1 MGIVMMIVGI
11 ALAFGIM
18 FFLNKTEK
26 VKKDVATLFI
36 ASFLVALVL
45 EIFTFNYT
53 TYENI
58 GQSLEKSES
67 VITYDSVETKSSNED
82 YVVTKEINSEKPT
95 FTVEIK
101 NIDSKV
107 NNVFVEPP
115 KQMGSA
121 KVFIDYKDEVKTEY
135 EPIPDSDIN
144 VAPGRENT
152 QYIRLHLAG
161 KTSALKV
168 RIESYNQNLLS
179 GTIKVGVNQ
188 DIPFRFK
195 AWRLILVCLA
205 FFALAMIYKYR
216 NLNYAG
222 QKSKK
227 VRKIAIV
234 SLLVVQIL
242 FLYFLA
248 YAQMKPKDGFLFE
261 DTKSNTV
268 SNYDQYQKLAIAF
281 TKGQTHLDGVDEKAA
296 LSEKKQLDTLKGL
309 KDPYKPSARDKAIKD
324 KGTSYEWDYAYN
336 DGHYYTYYGPVPVI
350 FTFLPVYALTGIM
363 LTTRLITFIFAAIIS
378 ILICLL
384 VHNIAKRRKL
394 NMWTVIGVMA
404 ASLSTIFLTSVFYGA
419 KIYELSPLG
428 GLVCILAGINL
439 VYEGV
444 HRENK
449 NTLFLSLGALAF
461 ALAVGCKA
469 SYLLA
474 SIVVL
479 PLILNYLANK
489 GNSEKKNKL
498 ARYFAN
504 IFCKEN
510 IKTIVAVAIPY
521 VVIGVLLMVYNQVR
535 FGSPFDFGVAHQL
548 TVYDTSYFKLTSISK
563 LPTVIQNGL
572 LKLPRTSI
580 NFPFLELP
588 DVGIGYHGYLFAM
601 AGIGVFAYPFI
612 WAFVGVPVTVKNS
625 LKGSKDKAFVIATT
639 IMALVLCYTTIVMG
653 GASFRYSLDFGWAFA
668 IPSIFVVFAIEGWA
682 RKKGVLRQALLGI
695 FVVLLA
701 TIIINVLVTMSTGFS
716 GFTETRPDIYYDV
729 YNTVMFWK

>member
-26 VKKDVATLFI
+26 VKKDIATLFI

-67 VITYDSVETKSSNED
+67 AIIYSSTETKSTNDD
-82 YVVTKEINSEKPT
+82 YSVIKDIDGEKPA

-101 NIDSKV
+101 NINSKV

-121 KVFIDYKDEVKTEY
+121 KVFIDYKDEVKTDY

-195 AWRLILVCLA
+195 AWRLIVVCLV
-205 FFALAMIYKYR
+205 FFALAMIYRYR

-248 YAQMKPKDGFLFE
+248 YAQMEPKDGFLFE
-261 DTKSNTV
+261 DTKTNTV
-268 SNYDQYQKLAIAF
+268 SKYDQYQKLAIAF
-281 TKGQTHLDGVDEKAA
+281 TKGQTHLDGVDEFTENF
-296 LSEKKQLDTLKGL
+296 EKKQLDVLKGL
-309 KDPYKPSARDKAIKD
+309 KDPFKPNIRDKAVQD
-324 KGTSYEWDYAYN
+324 KGTAYEWDYAYN

-350 FTFLPVYALTGIM
+350 VTFLPVYALTGIM
-363 LTTRLITFIFAAIIS
+363 PTTRLITFIFAVIIS
-378 ILICLL
+378 LLMCLL

-428 GLVCILAGINL
+428 GLICILAGINL

-469 SYLLA
+469 SFLLA

-479 PLILNYLANK
+479 PLILNYLAGK

-498 ARYFAN
+498 VRYFAN

-510 IKTIVAVAIPY
+510 IKTIVAIAIPY
-521 VVIGVLLMVYNQVR
+521 VVIGVLLMIYNQVR
-535 FGSPFDFGVAHQL
+535 FGSPLDFGVAHQL
-548 TVYDTSYFKLTSISK
+548 TVYDTSYFKPTSISK

-572 LKLPRTSI
+572 LKLPKTSI

-588 DVGIGYHGYLFAM
+588 DAGIGYHGYLFAM
-601 AGIGVFAYPFI
+601 AGIGVLAYPFI

-625 LKGSKDKAFVIATT
+625 LKGSKDKAFVIATA
-639 IMALVLCYTTIVMG
+639 IMALFLCYTTIVMG

-668 IPSIFVVFAIEGWA
+668 IPSIFVIFAIEGWA

-716 GFTETRPDIYYDV
+716 GFTDTRPDIYYDV